1 MKGYVGD
8 TAVQTWAEDTRWV
21 RDLGTHFRDFVWEWD
36 LRADFGNS
44 IWGWDLGT
52 LLQVDVLVGSS
63 AGGHGG
69 CIWG

>member
-8 TAVQTWAEDTRWV
+8 TAVQMWAEDTRWV

-52 LLQVDVLVGSS
+52 LLQVDVLVGSG